1 MEKKRRK
8 RKKRYRIKKRFF
20 VFLLILVLC
29 IFGMVKCSVGFISG
43 GEDGPHQLE
52 IKLPE
57 IRWPFGESKGYPDDG
72 IRRTAIET
80 AEAWKLVLVNKTHKL
95 PKDHTVET
103 TPMTGYSGYA
113 FDSRAIASLEQM
125 INDAAAEGLDIEVC
139 SAYRTI
145 EYQEN
150 LVKAQVAKYV
160 AQGMSQTEAESKTA
174 VEIIEPGAS
183 EHHLGLAV
191 DLVAKSYQHLEDDQE
206 DTAENQWLQKNCTK
220 YGFILRYPKGKEE
233 ITGIKYEP
241 WHFRYVGE
249 AAAKEIM
256 DQGICLEE
264 YLGELE

>member
-1 MEKKRRK
+1 MSKKRSTRGRR
-8 RKKRYRIKKRFF
+8 RKKYRIKKRFF
-20 VFLLILVLC
+20 VFLLILGLC
-29 IFGMVKCSVGFISG
+29 LFGMVKCSVRLLSG
-43 GEDGPHQLE
+43 E
-52 IKLPE
+52 IDL
-57 IRWPFGESKGYPDDG
+57 PFGESGEYPDDE
-72 IRRTAIET
+72 IRRTAIEST
-80 AEAWKLVLVNKTHKL
+80 EEWKLVLVNKTHKL
-95 PKDHTVET
+95 PLDHTVET

-125 INDAAAEGLDIEVC
+125 INDAAAEDLDIEVC

-150 LVKAQVAKYV
+150 LVAAQIAKYV
-160 AQGMSQTEAESKTA
+160 AQGMSQTEAEAKTA

-191 DLVAKSYQHLEDDQE
+191 DLVAKSYQHLEDDQA
-206 DTAENQWLQKNCTK
+206 DTAENQWLLKHCTE

-264 YLGELE
+264 YLGKME